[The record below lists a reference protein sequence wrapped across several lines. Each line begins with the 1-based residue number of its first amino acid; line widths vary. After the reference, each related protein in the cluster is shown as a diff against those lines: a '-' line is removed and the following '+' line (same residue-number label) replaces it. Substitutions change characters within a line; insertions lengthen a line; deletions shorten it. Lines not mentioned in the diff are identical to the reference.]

1 MASLRETKMQV
12 QINLLTFLL
21 LSGLAT
27 YAAPIP
33 LAPSIAANGYILMD
47 ASTGEVLSELNGDE
61 LLPPASLTK
70 IMTSYVAAVEI
81 KEGRIEVEDQ
91 VPISIKA
98 WRTPGS
104 KMFIREGTK
113 VSLSDLLRGV
123 IIQSGNDASVAVAE
137 YIGGSEEAF
146 AGMMNQHASEL
157 GMTRTNFR
165 NSTGLPDEKH
175 LTTARDLVTLVRA
188 LISEFPDHYKIYSER
203 EFTYGD
209 IRQNNRNRLL
219 WRDRTVDGVKTGM
232 TKEAGYC
239 LVASAIRDG
248 MRLVS
253 VVMGATDD
261 ETRVRETQK
270 LFQWGFRYFETQK
283 LYESDVTIK
292 TTRVYYGE
300 KEELELGLKE
310 SLVLT
315 FPRGSYDLL
324 ESEIDL
330 PIVVEAPI
338 EIGQK
343 IGELRI
349 KLDGEELGS
358 VSVIARSRVSEGGL
372 FSRVSDGIE
381 LFFSGLSD

>member
-1 MASLRETKMQV
+1 
-12 QINLLTFLL
+12 
-21 LSGLAT
+21 
-27 YAAPIP
+27 
-33 LAPSIAANGYILMD
+33 
-47 ASTGEVLSELNGDE
+47 
-61 LLPPASLTK
+61 
-70 IMTSYVAAVEI
+70 
-81 KEGRIEVEDQ
+81 
-91 VPISIKA
+91 
-98 WRTPGS
+98 
-104 KMFIREGTK
+104 MFIREGTK

-349 KLDGEELGS
+349 KLDGEDLGS
-358 VSVIARSRVSEGGL
+358 VSVIARSSVSEGGL